1 MATVHGYAAIGDVSA
16 RLRTGAFS
24 GSTVPTTTVVE
35 DIMSKVE
42 NEIIKKTGHAWD
54 TTTVTDE
61 YYYFGGR
68 PRVRMTYRDGESS
81 VDPDIEEAYAE
92 YFAKGGT
99 VTVCNPD
106 ARSENAVTNPW
117 QRGKKKTEKK

>member
-1 MATVHGYAAIGDVSA
+1 MVLIVCKSYI
-16 RLRTGAFS
+16 TGAS
-24 GSTVPTTTVVE
+24 
-35 DIMSKVE
+35 MSEEENKVE
-42 NEIIKKTGHAWD
+42 SNIKSID
-54 TTTVTDE
+54 FE
-61 YYYFGGR
+61 
-68 PRVRMTYRDGESS
+68 PRTPQENDATLQ
-81 VDPDIEEAYAE
+81 EAYAA